1 MAGIP
6 AGTSNSMELKPRIQ
20 YYSNMNV
27 KMRILVAS
35 YRRKDVAV
43 ELFGRTKDGK
53 SVTALYFGF
62 QPYFDLV
69 EPNEACLGMYRAD
82 PEFERFEDKK
92 LWIDGAEK
100 DVKRIYVKSPWMVPQ
115 LREKCGKKFG
125 VMAAD
130 IPFHHRFI
138 YDKDL
143 GSCVEIEG
151 EELEAEKKHFTTD
164 IVIKINEIR
173 NVTEFNPPLKIL
185 SFDIE
190 NAIET
195 RNNEQYGNILVIG
208 YSIFDGTSWE
218 KGAIRGSE
226 EDILWG
232 FNKLVTSKDPDVVT
246 GYNIDGYDLPVV
258 KYRMSLYRIPFRIGR
273 DFEEPH
279 RIQGQ
284 YWRMHG
290 RIIADTWWGVKK
302 VLHPKHETLNYVAKE
317 LLGEGKDNIN
327 RLKIE
332 EEFQNRPEEVVQYC
346 IKDADLTL
354 QIFNKLR
361 LMDRNMFMSTVTK
374 LPLDDVTNG
383 GTSNYVDSLLIRKA
397 DQEKIGVPMTARS
410 MKSAPIEGGYVHSIG
425 AGIYDNVVVLDF
437 KSMYP
442 SMIMK
447 YNICFTTFD
456 PKGQIE
462 APNGVRFLD
471 KEHREGLVPR
481 LLREL
486 MDERDKVKK
495 LMKAASSPEEKEYY
509 DGVQGAIKILMNTF
523 YGVLAS
529 SFWRFTNLEIGGA
542 VTAYARN
549 TIKALIEKLKDEN
562 YKVIYGD
569 TDSIFIESGAS
580 SHEEAAR
587 VGIELSK
594 RLSTEEGVIV
604 EFEKVMDPLFS
615 HGAKKRYAGRI
626 VYPESQK
633 GEVLVRGY
641 EVRRTDSFDLQSE
654 SLSKVFDFVMN
665 RDVEGAVNFRNQTLD
680 MVRRGDPS
688 INIESLVI
696 SRTVK
701 QFDQYKEEKSLANV
715 RVAKKLMEQGETFI
729 PGMKVSWIVTNS
741 KKSPQ
746 EVEPYIDGSEFK
758 FKPDWDYY
766 ARRVEET
773 LDRVLEGIA
782 EDYGFNKNN
791 QASLFQF
798 TEGVPSGKGK
808 ERSKVSPDEDQDSM
822 QSKLF

>member
-1 MAGIP
+1 
-6 AGTSNSMELKPRIQ
+6 
-20 YYSNMNV
+20 
-27 KMRILVAS
+27 MRILVAS

-43 ELFGRTKDGK
+43 ELFGRTEDGR

-62 QPYFDLV
+62 PPYFDV
-69 EPNEACLGMYRAD
+69 IEPDAACMSLYEADEEFLRA
-82 PEFERFEDKK
+82 EDRELWVDGSVKK
-92 LWIDGAEK
+92 A
-100 DVKRIYVKSPWMVPQ
+100 KRIFIHSPWMVPQ
-115 LREKCGKKFG
+115 LREKCGRKFR
-125 VMAAD
+125 ALSAD
-130 IPFHHRFI
+130 IPFHHRFV
-138 YDKDL
+138 YDMDL

-151 EELEAEKKHFTTD
+151 EEVEAEKKNFTTD
-164 IVIKINEIR
+164 IVIRINSVR
-173 NVTEFNPPLKIL
+173 NVQEFNPRLKVL

-190 NAIET
+190 NAIQTENHET
-195 RNNEQYGNILVIG
+195 YGQIFVIG
-208 YSIFDGTSWE
+208 YSIYNGTE
-218 KGAIRGSE
+218 FETGAITGKE
-226 EDILWG
+226 EDILWE
-232 FNKLVTSKDPDVVT
+232 FNKLITSRDPDVIT

-258 KYRMSLYRIPFRIGR
+258 KYRMGLYRIPFRIGR
-273 DFEEPH
+273 DYEEPH
-279 RIQGQ
+279 RVQGQ
-284 YWRMHG
+284 YWRVHG
-290 RIIADTWWGVKK
+290 RTIADTWWGVKK
-302 VLHPKHETLNYVAKE
+302 ILHPKHETLNYVAKE

-332 EEFQNRPEEVVQYC
+332 EEWQTRPKEVTDYC

-354 QIFNKLR
+354 KIFNKIR
-361 LMDRNMFMSTVTK
+361 LLDRNMFMSTVAK

-397 DQEKIGVPMTARS
+397 DRENIGVPMTSRS

-456 PKGQIE
+456 PHGQIE

-486 MDERDKVKK
+486 MDQRDEVKK
-495 LMKAASSPEEKEYY
+495 LMKSASPDEKEYL
-509 DGVQGAIKILMNTF
+509 DGIQGAIKILMNTF

-542 VTAYARN
+542 VTAFARN
-549 TIKALIEKLKDEN
+549 TITSLIEKLKEED

-569 TDSIFIESGAS
+569 TDSIFIESGAET
-580 SHEEAAR
+580 HEQAAE
-587 VGIELSK
+587 VGKELSS
-594 RLSTEEGVIV
+594 RLSSDEGVIV

-626 VYPESQK
+626 VYPVAQK
-633 GEVLVRGY
+633 DEVLIRGY

-665 RDVEGAVNFRNQTLD
+665 RNVEGAVEFRNEIVD
-680 MVRRGDPS
+680 KVRHGDDT
-688 INIESLVI
+688 IDIESLVI

-701 QFDQYKEEKSLANV
+701 QFDQYKDEKSLANV
-715 RVAKKLMEQGETFI
+715 RIAKKLIEQGETFI

-746 EVEPYIDGSEFK
+746 EVEPYIDGSKFD
-758 FKPDWDYY
+758 FKPDWEYY

-782 EDYGFNKNN
+782 EDYGFNRNN
-791 QASLFQF
+791 QANLMQF
-798 TEGVPSGKGK
+798 TEGGKVTPAQPRKK
-808 ERSKVSPDEDQDSM
+808 ESNGQKDDDKV
-822 QSKLF
+822 QSQLF